1 MNTFEKDNYVVI
13 KNAISEEIASFVC
26 EYFNMKMK
34 VTAKMFESKMISPFE
49 ENYGVFDDGQ
59 VPGAFSS
66 YADIAMEVLLNALH
80 PLMEKQTGLQLVPN
94 YSYAR
99 VYFKGQELPR
109 HKDRFAC
116 EISTTLN
123 LGGHAW
129 PIFLEPDE
137 TKGTDDGTKYISE
150 NTKGVKVDLSP
161 GDMLIYKGNL
171 LEHWRDPLEGDRC
184 TQVFLHYNR
193 ADQNESP
200 FDGREFLGL
209 PSCFILGK
217 K

>member
-1 MNTFEKDNYVVI
+1 MTTFEQENYVII
-13 KNAISEEIASFVC
+13 KKAISEEIASFVN

-34 VTAKMFESKMISPFE
+34 VTAKLFEANMISPFE
-49 ENYGVFDDGQ
+49 ENYGVFDDHQ

-66 YADIAMEVLLNALH
+66 YSDIAMEVLLNALH
-80 PLMEKQTGLQLVPN
+80 PLMEKETGIKLIPN
-94 YSYAR
+94 NSYAR
-99 VYFKGQELPR
+99 VYLKGQKLPR

-123 LGGHAW
+123 LGGDPW
-129 PIFLEPDE
+129 PIFLEPDDK
-137 TKGTDDGTKYISE
+137 KGIEENGKYISE
-150 NTKGVKVDLSP
+150 NSKGLKVDLGP

-171 LEHWRDPLEGDRC
+171 LEHWREPLEGDRC

-193 ADQNESP
+193 ADHKEPP

-209 PSCFILGK
+209 PSCFVLGK

>member
-13 KNAISEEIASFVC
+13 KNAISEEIASFVY

-109 HKDRFAC
+109 HRSIC
-116 EISTTLN
+116 L
-123 LGGHAW
+123 
-129 PIFLEPDE
+129 
-137 TKGTDDGTKYISE
+137 
-150 NTKGVKVDLSP
+150 
-161 GDMLIYKGNL
+161 
-171 LEHWRDPLEGDRC
+171 
-184 TQVFLHYNR
+184 
-193 ADQNESP
+193 
-200 FDGREFLGL
+200 
-209 PSCFILGK
+209 
-217 K
+217 

>member
-1 MNTFEKDNYVVI
+1 MSKFEQDNYI
-13 KNAISEEIASFVC
+13 IINKAISEEIASFVC

-34 VTAKMFESKMISPFE
+34 VTAKMFESGMISPYE

-59 VPGAFSS
+59 VPGAFSA

-80 PLMEKQTGLQLVPN
+80 PLMEKETGIKLTPN
-94 YSYAR
+94 YSYAG
-99 VYFKGQELPR
+99 VYLKGQKLPR

-123 LGGHAW
+123 LGGDSW
-129 PIFLEPDE
+129 PIYLEPDE

-150 NTKGVKVDLSP
+150 DTKGIKVDLGP

-171 LEHWRDPLEGDRC
+171 LEHWREPLEGDRC
-184 TQVFLHYNR
+184 SQVFLHYNR
-193 ADQNESP
+193 ADQKEPP
-200 FDGREFLGL
+200 FDGRDFLGL
-209 PSCFILGK
+209 PSCFVLGK

>member
-1 MNTFEKDNYVVI
+1 MSNFEKDNYVVI
-13 KNAISEEIASFVC
+13 KQAISEEIASFVN
-26 EYFNMKMK
+26 EYFIMRMR
-34 VTAKMFESKMISPFE
+34 VTAKLFETKMISPFE
-49 ENYGVFDDGQ
+49 ENYGVFNDNQ
-59 VPGAFSS
+59 VPGAFSA

-80 PLMEKQTGLQLVPN
+80 PLMEKETGIKLTPN

-99 VYFKGQELPR
+99 VYLKGQKLPR

-123 LGGHAW
+123 LGGDPW

-137 TKGTDDGTKYISE
+137 SKGNDDGVKYISE
-150 NTKGVKVDLSP
+150 NTQGIKVDLGP

-171 LEHWRDPLEGDRC
+171 LEHWREPLEGDRC
-184 TQVFLHYNR
+184 SQVFLHYNR
-193 ADQNESP
+193 ADQKEPP
-200 FDGREFLGL
+200 FDGRDFLGL
-209 PSCFILGK
+209 PSCFVLGK